1 MKSAIIIIASLFLF
15 SCQTQ
20 KSKDKELIES
30 FIKEI
35 VLKKGVSFSNTKKY
49 IHYGKKM
56 LEREEFQEGII
67 EVLYTKDQARLSITD
82 FSKKRINTLVP
93 YNYKTYATSLV
104 KVKGCTNDTIK
115 IRGIFSMNLSGKID
129 TIVSRD
135 YYGTHNIRCIFDPYK
150 ATEGELIIEY
160 SL

>member
-1 MKSAIIIIASLFLF
+1 MKLLIIIMLSVF
-15 SCQTQ
+15 SI
-20 KSKDKELIES
+20 SI
-30 FIKEI
+30 FIF
-35 VLKKGVSFSNTKKY
+35 G
-49 IHYGKKM
+49 YG
-56 LEREEFQEGII
+56 FF
-67 EVLYTKDQARLSITD
+67 YTKDQARLSITD
-82 FSKKRINTLVP
+82 FSKKRINILVP

-104 KVKGCTNDTIK
+104 KVKGYTNDTIK